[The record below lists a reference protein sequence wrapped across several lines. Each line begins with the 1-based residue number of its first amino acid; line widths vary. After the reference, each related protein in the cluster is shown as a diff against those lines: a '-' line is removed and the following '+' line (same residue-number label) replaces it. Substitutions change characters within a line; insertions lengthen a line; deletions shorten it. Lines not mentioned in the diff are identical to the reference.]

1 MSIIRKDLISAARNR
16 AYTLLDNDAHKDFH
30 KGFEFMKQSILIDN
44 SLTEEEKIEAI
55 RLNNKDYDRD
65 KILYNSGTR
74 RTCENCEQKCL
85 ATLHCEYCVQNYL
98 KDNFSNWASGN
109 NDIDNL
115 IKNCQIETLHPQM
128 IVEWIPYNNLQD
140 IVYLTTGGFSKI
152 YTATWIDGRYKEWD
166 TKEQK
171 LIRFGRQVVVLKTLE
186 NVESASQ
193 NWFEEAKFHL
203 TISNKYPVIVQCF
216 GLTQNPSNGTYMLV
230 MRRMDRNYSW
240 TISDLG
246 FCGPADKSLTS
257 IYGNLPYIAPEII
270 IGKEYTFKS
279 DIYSIAMLMWEISFG
294 LPPFINYNHDY
305 NLVIKI
311 ISGMRPKIRSEIP
324 SEYKSLMEQC
334 WDADPSKRP
343 DIDTLLKKII
353 EIKSYYRNKP
363 DELPPIT
370 EVLNKE
376 TSNNTSNKLF
386 TSKIHKFENLP
397 EPKNA
402 TEEEQEAFHSKPYD
416 FNIPNNIDD
425 FDKSSD
431 QDRNNNSKIYNVIK
445 VNSRDLYKEFKKLQ
459 INSENNIQS
468 YYNRNTIQLS
478 QSVDINDDD
487 DIHNNPNFH
496 SIEHDKL
503 EIPDE
508 DVLDHGLPSSNTNT
522 SLIKQFLIEHDSSL
536 IPILI
541 NLAENFSFYKVLHF
555 YTDVPLSL

>member
-230 MRRMDRNYSW
+230 MRRMDVNLREYLQQNYAKLTWKERIKITFLIINALCRIHKENSIHRDLHSGNILYSQRNYSW

-503 EIPDE
+503 EIPD
-508 DVLDHGLPSSNTNT
+508 D
-522 SLIKQFLIEHDSSL
+522 KF
-536 IPILI
+536 
-541 NLAENFSFYKVLHF
+541 
-555 YTDVPLSL
+555 